1 MPSSTDCLQPAL
13 TQGEKAVV
21 KDYGGWTNFMHS
33 MGLKPYDSEDAQ
45 EAVAIA
51 RAFAPD
57 FAQHQASQGQGQG
70 QGKQGGGGGGK
81 KK

>member
-1 MPSSTDCLQPAL
+1 MPFTDCLQPQL
-13 TQGEKAVV
+13 TPGEKAVV
-21 KDYGGWTNFMHS
+21 KDYGGWTNFNHA
-33 MGLKPYDSEDAQ
+33 MGLKPYDSGDAQ

-57 FAQHQASQGQGQG
+57 FAKHQASQSQGQG
-70 QGKQGGGGGGK
+70 QGKQGGSGGK